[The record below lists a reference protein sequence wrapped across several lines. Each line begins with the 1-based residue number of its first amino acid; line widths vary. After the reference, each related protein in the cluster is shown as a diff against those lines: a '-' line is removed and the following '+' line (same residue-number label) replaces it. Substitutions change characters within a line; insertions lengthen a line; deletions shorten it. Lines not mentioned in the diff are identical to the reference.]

1 MYVIQADDCLKRLV
15 VYYSRTGNTKFV
27 AEKIAKNLNA
37 DLCEI
42 LDKKNRKG
50 KLAFLT
56 GGYAALREKLTAIE
70 VPKSIDDYEFII
82 IGSPIW
88 AGKITPA
95 IRTFVSKN
103 NFSKKKL
110 ALFIT
115 LAGNKTGKSLSNF
128 KKAIEPHIPIAEFA
142 ITDNLKNHEDAEE
155 KIKYWCNELL
165 E

>member
-1 MYVIQADDCLKRLV
+1 MFEKVGRLLLENWKHKIC
-15 VYYSRTGNTKFV
+15 GG
-27 AEKIAKNLNA
+27 KIARNLNA

-42 LDKKNRKG
+42 LDKKNRNG
-50 KLAFLT
+50 KLVFLT
-56 GGYAALREKLTAIE
+56 GGYAALREKLTAIK
-70 VPKSIDDYEFII
+70 VTKSIDDYEFII

-115 LAGNKTGKSLSNF
+115 LGGNKTGKPLSNF
-128 KKAIEPHIPIAEFA
+128 KKAIEPNIPIAELTV
-142 ITDNLKNHEDAEE
+142 TDNLKNLGNVEE
-155 KIKYWCNELL
+155 KIEYWCDELSQ
-165 E
+165 

>member
-1 MYVIQADDCLKRLV
+1 LKSLV
-15 VYYSRTGNTKFV
+15 VYYSRTGNTKLV

-42 LDKKNRKG
+42 LDKKNRSG
-50 KLAFLT
+50 KLVFLT

-70 VPKSIDDYEFII
+70 VTKSIDDYEFII

-115 LAGNKTGKSLSNF
+115 LGGNKTGKPLSNF

-142 ITDNLKNHEDAEE
+142 LADDLKNLEDVEE
-155 KIKYWCNELL
+155 KIEYWCNELL
-165 E
+165 K

>member
-27 AEKIAKNLNA
+27 ADKIAQNLKA

-42 LDKKNRKG
+42 LDKKNRNG
-50 KLAFLT
+50 KLVFLT
-56 GGYAALREKLTAIE
+56 GGYAAFREKLTTIE
-70 VPKSIDDYEFII
+70 AAKSIDDYESII

-95 IRTFVSKN
+95 IRTFVTQN
-103 NFSKKKL
+103 DFSRKKL

-115 LAGNKTGKSLSNF
+115 MGRNKTRKALSNF
-128 KKAIEPHIPIAEFA
+128 KKAIEPHIPIAELA
-142 ITDNLKNHEDAEE
+142 LTDDLKNLEDVEE
-155 KIKYWCNELL
+155 KIEYWCNELL
-165 E
+165 K